1 MSLKTFTGPSSIT
14 IADSD
19 NNRITILKTKTS
31 VEVHSQISNFGVNRH
46 LVALQETIKNYL
58 LNLVKAGDRDNYKV
72 RFAKLA
78 KIVNKT
84 KAESFSVLKTSLIKE
99 LA

>member
-1 MSLKTFTGPSSIT
+1 MLKTFTAPASIT

-19 NNRITILKTKTS
+19 NNRITILKTKS
-31 VEVHSQISNFGVNRH
+31 SIEVHSQISNYGVNRH

-84 KAESFSVLKTSLIKE
+84 KIQKFSTLKTSLIKE

>member
-1 MSLKTFTGPSSIT
+1 MLKTFTAPSSIT

-19 NNRITILKTKTS
+19 NNRITVLKTKS
-31 VEVHSQISNFGVNRH
+31 SIEVYSQISNYGVNRH
-46 LVALQETIKNYL
+46 LVELQDTIKNYL

-78 KIVNKT
+78 KLVDKT
-84 KAESFSVLKTSLIKE
+84 KAQNFSTLKTSLIKE

>member
-1 MSLKTFTGPSSIT
+1 MLKTFTAPSSIT
-14 IADSD
+14 IVDSD
-19 NNRITILKTKTS
+19 NNRITILKTKS
-31 VEVHSQISNFGVNRH
+31 SIEVYSQISNNSVNRH

-84 KAESFSVLKTSLIKE
+84 KIQKFSTLKTSLIKE